1 MNVPFPTPGGI
12 YVHLP
17 YCVSRCEYC
26 AFIVTTDESSRARY
40 LDALIRECEL
50 VAPEAARARF
60 DSIYFGGGT
69 PSRVPAAEISRL
81 LAFLRRAF
89 EVDASAEVTLEANP
103 DDVTRD
109 LARAWRAG
117 GVTRVS
123 AGVQSFEDREL
134 SAVGRRHDA
143 ATARRALEV
152 LSDEDFSVSGDLI
165 LGLPEQTPETFERS
179 VDQLLDSRV
188 SHISIYL
195 LETEKS
201 KAMEQD
207 RRIHP
212 ERYLSDDTQAELWL
226 SVADRLQRAGYVHYE
241 VSNWAIAGRQAR
253 HNCKYWQRVPTLGFG
268 VSAHELWG
276 GRRRANV
283 SALPTYFGE
292 IEAGRRPTALDQPI
306 DEEEAA
312 REGIVLGLRLAEGVA
327 WSDIEAWLDSHPDS
341 ALEEDLESWQTEG
354 LAARENGRLHLTERG
369 FLVSN
374 EILCRFV

>member
-1 MNVPFPTPGGI
+1 MNAPSLTPGGI

-26 AFIVTTDESSRARY
+26 AFVVTTDESSRGRY

-50 VAPEAARARF
+50 VAPETARARF
-60 DSIYFGGGT
+60 DSIYLGGGT
-69 PSRVPAAEISRL
+69 PSRVPAGEISRL
-81 LAFLRRAF
+81 LTELRRAF
-89 EVDASAEVTLEANP
+89 DVDASAEVTLEANP
-103 DDVTRD
+103 DDVTAE
-109 LARAWRAG
+109 LVRAWRACG
-117 GVTRVS
+117 ITRVS

-143 ATARRALEV
+143 ATARHALEL
-152 LSDEDFSVSGDLI
+152 LSDEGFSVSADLI

-188 SHISIYL
+188 PHVSIYL

-201 KAMEQD
+201 KTIEQD
-207 RRIHP
+207 RRLRP

-226 SVADRLQRAGYVHYE
+226 SVAERLRCAGYVHYE
-241 VSNWAIAGRQAR
+241 VSNWAIPGRQAR
-253 HNCKYWQRVPTLGFG
+253 HNCKYWERVSTLGFG

-283 SALPTYFGE
+283 SALPAYFAE
-292 IEAGRRPTALDQPI
+292 VEAGRRPTALDQPV
-306 DEEEAA
+306 DAEEAA
-312 REGIVLGLRLAEGVA
+312 REGIVLGLRLARGVA

-341 ALEEDLESWQTEG
+341 ALEEDLESWQGAG